1 MCEFVFS
8 LFPMYLNVFHLKA
21 LRREIGIWKRLRH
34 DCIVSLLGT
43 AALYSPMS
51 IVSSWMPNGTLMSY
65 LQNDHV
71 QKSLT
76 KKYDLVSLSS
86 FIDPDLTNS
95 RQLYNVADGLKYCQY
110 CNHWN
115 CSNTNRLPTG
125 LVHSQSVVHGDLTS
139 VCFMF
144 HVLQYSNELYLTE

>member
-1 MCEFVFS
+1 
-8 LFPMYLNVFHLKA
+8 MYLNVFHLKA

-110 CNHWN
+110 CNH
-115 CSNTNRLPTG
+115 
-125 LVHSQSVVHGDLTS
+125 
-139 VCFMF
+139 
-144 HVLQYSNELYLTE
+144 